1 MVGPGRL
8 LVIAWAF
15 IKVIRMKSVHRRWI
29 LAAGLAVATGF
40 VPVLAQTAYPSKP
53 IRIIVPTA
61 PGGGYD
67 VIGRLVAERLGQEL
81 GQSIVVENR
90 TGAGTLVGTQFVASA
105 APDGYTLVVG
115 GLANMAL
122 NLGLYK
128 NPQYTAADFTPIGLM
143 ASFSYTLVARK
154 ELPQNTLKEVITY
167 AQQNPGK
174 LSLATGGAGSGQHV
188 AGVLFKQLAKVDIV
202 EIPYKGAQP
211 AYTDMLGG
219 RVDLFFDNTTTAQ
232 PLIEAGRIKPLATSG
247 TRRELSMPQIPTAR
261 EAGVDGLEMESW
273 IGIFASAKTPAPVLE
288 KLRAGLAKVTAQPE
302 LRQRLEKG
310 GWRMMGMSVSE
321 AETYAR
327 SEAEKWTRFLKQAGI
342 SGD

>member
-8 LVIAWAF
+8 FVIAWAF
-15 IKVIRMKSVHRRWI
+15 IKVIRMTSLHRRWI
-29 LAAGLAVATGF
+29 LAAGLTVATGF

-174 LSLATGGAGSGQHV
+174 
-188 AGVLFKQLAKVDIV
+188 
-202 EIPYKGAQP
+202 
-211 AYTDMLGG
+211 
-219 RVDLFFDNTTTAQ
+219 
-232 PLIEAGRIKPLATSG
+232 
-247 TRRELSMPQIPTAR
+247 
-261 EAGVDGLEMESW
+261 
-273 IGIFASAKTPAPVLE
+273 
-288 KLRAGLAKVTAQPE
+288 
-302 LRQRLEKG
+302 
-310 GWRMMGMSVSE
+310 
-321 AETYAR
+321 
-327 SEAEKWTRFLKQAGI
+327 
-342 SGD
+342 